1 MKLKKSVGA
10 AVACLLLASG
20 ASLSLQAQQTWQA
33 TLGAQSKDMGTQAIA
48 FLPNE
53 LWIHVGD
60 SIMWTSQSGDIH
72 TVSFLLGQ
80 PLTDFTVGC
89 PGFAMSPATFDGIH
103 CLTAPPLVQG
113 QTFTVKF
120 NAVGNFALICLV
132 HPHMTGVIHVLA
144 KSAALPHDQAFY
156 TREAA
161 DQTKELLKDTDGV
174 NSQSGR
180 GGQGN
185 MGNMGNMGSMDDMV
199 SATVISGKAEV
210 AAGWGEMNGNGAGF
224 QSTSVVRFLNG
235 TVKVHA
241 GDTVE
246 WTIKD
251 AATPHTITFG
261 REPPDPELGPPSSNV
276 MMDADGARH
285 ATLHFVGESAHS
297 GIIGAAPMN
306 QPGVAVAPPAVTKFR
321 VTFLHAGTYD
331 YICALHDNL
340 GMVGKVIVLP

>member
-1 MKLKKSVGA
+1 
-10 AVACLLLASG
+10 
-20 ASLSLQAQQTWQA
+20 
-33 TLGAQSKDMGTQAIA
+33 
-48 FLPNE
+48 
-53 LWIHVGD
+53 
-60 SIMWTSQSGDIH
+60 
-72 TVSFLLGQ
+72 VSFFLEQ
-80 PLTDFTVGC
+80 PLMDFTVGC

-156 TREAA
+156 TKEAA
-161 DQTKELLKDTDGV
+161 DQTKELLKDTDGM
-174 NSQSGR
+174 NSPSGQ
-180 GGQGN
+180 GGQGNQGNQGN

-199 SATVISGKAEV
+199 SATVISGKAQV

-251 AATPHTITFG
+251 PGLPHTITFG
-261 REPPDPELGPPSSNV
+261 QEPPEDQLGPPSSNV
-276 MMDADGARH
+276 SMDADGALRV
-285 ATLHFVGESAHS
+285 TLHFVGESAHS
-297 GIIGAAPMN
+297 GILGAAPMN
-306 QPGVAVAPPAVTKFR
+306 QPNVPVAPPAVTKFR
-321 VTFLHAGTYD
+321 VTFLRAGTYD
-331 YICALHDNL
+331 YICALHDDL

>member
-1 MKLKKSVGA
+1 MKLTKSVGA
-10 AVACLLLASG
+10 AVVCLLLASW
-20 ASLSLQAQQTWQA
+20 ASLPLQAQQTWQA

-60 SIMWTSQSGDIH
+60 SIKWTSQSGDIH
-72 TVSFLLGQ
+72 TVSFFLGQ
-80 PLTDFTVGC
+80 PLMDFTTGC
-89 PGFAMSPATFDGIH
+89 PGFAMSPAIFDGIH
-103 CLTAPPLVQG
+103 CLSAPPLVQG

-156 TREAA
+156 NAEAA
-161 DQTKELLKDTDGV
+161 EQTKALLKDTDGM
-174 NSQSGR
+174 SGH
-180 GGQGN
+180 GN
-185 MGNMGNMGSMDDMV
+185 MGNMGGMDDTV
-199 SATVISGKAEV
+199 TVISGKAQV

-224 QSTSVVRFLNG
+224 QSTAVVRFLNG
-235 TVKVHA
+235 TVRVHA

-261 REPPDPELGPPSSNV
+261 PEPSQDQLGPPSLNV
-276 MMDADGARH
+276 SMDVDGALH

-306 QPGVAVAPPAVTKFR
+306 LPNVAVAPPAVTKFR
-321 VTFLHAGTYD
+321 VTFLHPGTYD
-331 YICALHDNL
+331 YKCALHDNL
-340 GMVGKVIVLP
+340 GMLGKVIVMP

>member
-1 MKLKKSVGA
+1 MRMKNLSGA
-10 AVACLLLASG
+10 AVVCLLLASG
-20 ASLSLQAQQTWQA
+20 ALSSQAQQTWQA

-120 NAVGNFALICLV
+120 NATGNFSLICLV

-144 KSAALPHDQAFY
+144 KSAALPYDQAFY
-156 TREAA
+156 TKEAA

-174 NSQSGR
+174 NSQSGQ

-185 MGNMGNMGSMDDMV
+185 MGNMAGMGSMDDMV
-199 SATVISGKAEV
+199 SATVIPGKAQV

-224 QSTSVVRFLNG
+224 QSTAVVRFLNG
-235 TVKVHA
+235 TIKVHA

-246 WTIKD
+246 WTVKD
-251 AATPHTITFG
+251 PATPHTVTFG
-261 REPPDPELGPPSSNV
+261 TEPGNPGPPSSNV
-276 MMDADGARH
+276 MMDADGALH

-306 QPGVAVAPPAVTKFR
+306 QLNVAVAPPAVTKFR

-331 YICALHDNL
+331 YICALHDDL